1 MKKELQRKFI
11 YNFICD
17 EFMGVGSYTKAVTA
31 SHRRFQAAQKRART
45 RQAVLNAYWK
55 HKKEHERMLAK
66 HLKEEFSETN
76 RRKNKIPPR

>member
-1 MKKELQRKFI
+1 
-11 YNFICD
+11 
-17 EFMGVGSYTKAVTA
+17 MGVGSYTKAVAA
-31 SHRRFQAAQKRART
+31 SKRRFQTALKRART

-76 RRKNKIPPR
+76 RRKNKIKPR

>member
-1 MKKELQRKFI
+1 
-11 YNFICD
+11 
-17 EFMGVGSYTKAVTA
+17 MGAGSYTKAVTA
-31 SHRRFQAAQKRART
+31 SNGRFQAAQKRART

-66 HLKEEFSETN
+66 HLKEEFAETN